1 MQYNFK
7 AINNTLGHAE
17 GDKLLSQIAQLLRT
31 NTKEHDLVGCIGGDE
46 FIIFLHWNKLKEEVK
61 VYAQGICDKIKNLPR
76 VTNQVS
82 PVSCSIS
89 IALVPRDGKDYQ
101 TLARR
106 AYRLV

>member
-1 MQYNFK
+1 MENISPDVYKRQKYVSDSRLL
-7 AINNTLGHAE
+7 IPAE
-17 GDKLLSQIAQLLRT
+17 LPEDKQNEVR
-31 NTKEHDLVGCIGGDE
+31 KE
-46 FIIFLHWNKLKEEVK
+46 
-61 VYAQGICDKIKNLPR
+61 ANLPR